1 MRSSLLLAFVLS
13 AWVPLRALDAQVRE
27 ELLYDPRDN
36 TEGFMIGVRA
46 TMVPGVSFSGERQF
60 EGTDVEVNWGSGFGV
75 MVGYGYSPHLFFF
88 GSIDE
93 TMHESDN
100 AQIVGDITLY
110 HFDFGA
116 RWMFR
121 PEDVRYVP
129 YVSLAVGGKQLY
141 TRRFIDSGGT
151 ARRTTINA
159 RAVIPGAGMQ
169 VFFSENFAVDG
180 SVGVSFGG
188 FRRISIDG
196 SGRQRFYSDGGVT
209 TRVAVGVNWYPS
221 D

>member
-1 MRSSLLLAFVLS
+1 MRSSLLVAFVLS
-13 AWVPLRALDAQVRE
+13 ASLPARALDAQVRE

-36 TEGFMIGVRA
+36 TEGFMLGVRG
-46 TMVPGVSFSGERQF
+46 TVVPGVSLSGERQF
-60 EGTDVEVNWGSGFGV
+60 EGTDVDANWGSGFGV
-75 MVGYGYSPHLFFF
+75 VVGYGYSPHLLFF
-88 GSIDE
+88 GSIDQ

-100 AQIVGDITLY
+100 AQIVSDITLY

-116 RWMFR
+116 RWLFR
-121 PEDVRYVP
+121 PADVRYVP

-141 TRRFIDSGGT
+141 TRRFIDPGGT

-159 RAVIPGAGMQ
+159 RSVIPGGGMQ
-169 VFFSENFAVDG
+169 VFFSENFAFDG
-180 SVGVSFGG
+180 SVGVSIGS

-196 SGRQRFYSDGGVT
+196 SGRQRLYSSGGVT
-209 TRVAVGVNWYPS
+209 TRVALGVNWYPS